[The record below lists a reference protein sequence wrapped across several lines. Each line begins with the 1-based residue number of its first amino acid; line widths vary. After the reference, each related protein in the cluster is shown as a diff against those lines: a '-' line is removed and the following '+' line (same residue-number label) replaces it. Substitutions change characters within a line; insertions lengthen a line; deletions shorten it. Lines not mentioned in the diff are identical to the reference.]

1 MTKIYKLNSYMG
13 KKINCNSM
21 YPCIVK
27 QLEELYVLSNLSDTI
42 FKCPLGFHIR
52 IRLADKTSMAKF
64 SAMLAKHYEK
74 YGYVPLRY
82 TVREMDETG
91 VHYHIAIVIEG
102 KKNKRSSLSSFLGK
116 LQKSG
121 YLHDYKVIAPDGLP
135 FGQLLLEQE
144 HKDEYFKWMSY
155 LAKTRSKETGK
166 QSSSPCKRLV
176 SLIKSWRSQGKP
188 DLSSN
193 ERVGPQDLTV
203 HMEDNPSLGRSAVS
217 DIIFIQNS
225 GNIVRHLTVCTQRAL

>member
-1 MTKIYKLNSYMG
+1 MKEYRSRKFMG
-13 KKINCNSM
+13 KEIKCDSK
-21 YPCIVK
+21 YPCVEK

-52 IRLADKTSMAKF
+52 IRLTDKTSMAKF
-64 SAMLAKHYEK
+64 SAMLSKYYRK

-82 TVREMDETG
+82 AVKEVDQTG

-102 KKNKRSSLSSFLGK
+102 RKNKRSSLSNFLGK

-121 YLHDYKVIAPDGLP
+121 HLHDYKVIAPDGIP
-135 FGQLLLEQE
+135 FGQPLRGQE

-155 LAKTRSKETGK
+155 LAKTRSKEIGK

-193 ERVGPQDLTV
+193 ERVGPKDLTV
-203 HMEDNPSLGRSAVS
+203 HMEDNSGLGKSAVS

-225 GNIVRHLTVCTQRAL
+225 ENVVRHLAGCTQRAL

>member
-1 MTKIYKLNSYMG
+1 MG
-13 KKINCNSM
+13 KKIKCDSK
-21 YPCIVK
+21 YPCVEK

-52 IRLADKTSMAKF
+52 IRLSEKTSMAKF
-64 SAMLAKHYEK
+64 SAMLAKHYAK

-82 TVREMDETG
+82 TVREIDETG

-121 YLHDYKVIAPDGLP
+121 HLHDYKVMAPDGIP
-135 FGQLLLEQE
+135 FGQSLRAQE
-144 HKDEYFKWMSY
+144 NKDEYFKWMSY

-176 SLIKSWRSQGKP
+176 SLIKSWRCQGKP

-203 HMEDNPSLGRSAVS
+203 HMEDNPALGRSAVS
-217 DIIFIQNS
+217 DIVFIQNS
-225 GNIVRHLTVCTQRAL
+225 ENTVRHVAGRMQRAL